1 MSRRLICLVLSLLHW
16 LVSGIAYPQDEYGV
30 RKCIVSSKYVII
42 LGQESINAVKISDGE
57 SQAVPRRA
65 EGTEVLVLDEE
76 GVFGFFSWDKAPL
89 LVDFRTGKSQ
99 SISIFE
105 KNHHGCNLIVSDGD
119 NVYIFSSRL
128 KGVGY
133 EEPVGK
139 DRLHGKNLSVFSK
152 KRLSKFYESDSEIE
166 ATKNYS
172 CDEIPGIPIGGR
184 AVDGK
189 LLLVYLSFNLRTL
202 DHSVRFVTFDGT
214 TFSTSQ
220 QSQEFDFN

>member
-1 MSRRLICLVLSLLHW
+1 MALILLH
-16 LVSGIAYPQDEYGV
+16 LSVCCIAYSQDQYDP
-30 RKCIVSSKYVII
+30 RKCIVSSKYVVL
-42 LGQESINAVKISDGE
+42 LGQDLIRAVRISDGE

-76 GVFGFFSWDKAPL
+76 GVFGFFCKDEAPL

-105 KNHHGCNLIVSDGD
+105 KNHHGCNLMVSDSD

-128 KGVGY
+128 KGVGF
-133 EEPVGK
+133 EKPSGK

-152 KRLSKFYESDSEIE
+152 KSLSKFYESVSEIE
-166 ATKNYS
+166 ATKNFS
-172 CDEIPGIPIGGR
+172 AEELPGIPMGGR

-189 LLLVYLSFNLRTL
+189 LLLVYLSFNLRTFK
-202 DHSVRFVTFDGT
+202 HSVRYVAFDGT

-220 QSQEFDFN
+220 ESPEFDLD

>member
-1 MSRRLICLVLSLLHW
+1 MVFILLH
-16 LVSGIAYPQDEYGV
+16 LSVCCVAHSQYEYDV

-76 GVFGFFSWDKAPL
+76 GVFGFFSRDKAPL

-99 SISIFE
+99 SLSIFE
-105 KNHHGCNLIVSDGD
+105 KNHHGCNLMVADSD
-119 NVYIFSSRL
+119 NVYIFSSRR
-128 KGVGY
+128 KGVGF
-133 EEPVGK
+133 EEPSGK

-152 KRLSKFYESDSEIE
+152 KTLAKFYESDSEID

-172 CDEIPGIPIGGR
+172 FEEIPGTPIGGR

-220 QSQEFDFN
+220 QSQEFDFD

>member
-1 MSRRLICLVLSLLHW
+1 MSRRLICMALILLH
-16 LVSGIAYPQDEYGV
+16 LSVCCIAYPQDEYSV
-30 RKCIVSSKYVII
+30 RECIVSTKYVII
-42 LGQESINAVKISDGE
+42 IGQESISAVRITDGE

-65 EGTEVLVLDEE
+65 EGTEVLILDEE
-76 GVFGFFSWDKAPL
+76 GVFGFFCKDEAPL

-105 KNHHGCNLIVSDGD
+105 KNNHGCDLIVSDSD
-119 NVYIFSSRL
+119 NVYIFSSRR
-128 KGVGY
+128 KGVGF
-133 EEPVGK
+133 EQPAGK
-139 DRLHGKNLSVFSK
+139 DRLHGKNLSMFSK
-152 KRLSKFYESDSEIE
+152 KSLSKFYESVSEIA
-166 ATKNYS
+166 ATKSYS
-172 CDEIPGIPIGGR
+172 FEEIPGIPIGGR